1 MSRTLFRR
9 LATGAATVALAAGL
23 GSAVSTA
30 SADTTA
36 TASPIS
42 TKLAFNQTWGCSGGG
57 NYFWCRG

>member
-1 MSRTLFRR
+1 MSSHPILRR
-9 LATGAATVALAAGL
+9 LATGAATIALAAGL

-36 TASPIS
+36 SPIS
-42 TKLAFNQTWGCSGGG
+42 TKMSFSEALGCSGGG